1 MTESAVGMGNG
12 IVRNKVAVV
21 TGAGGGI
28 GRAACLVFAREG
40 ASVVVAD
47 IDDALGQETVDAVM
61 AAGGKAVYVR
71 CDVSKATDVEA
82 LVKKAV
88 DTYGRLDC
96 AFNNAG
102 VEGAYSPLAQATEE
116 NFMLN
121 YRVNM
126 LGVFLCMKYQIRQML
141 IQGGGA
147 IVNTASDAGL
157 VGVKNLGQYSAAKHA
172 VVGLTKSA
180 ALDYATK
187 GIRVNAVCPGP
198 IRTPMLERIIEEN
211 PKMGE
216 ALIAA
221 EPMRRLGEPSEIG
234 EAAVYLC
241 SDGASF
247 ITGHAL
253 PVDGGYMA
261 T

>member
-1 MTESAVGMGNG
+1 MVGRVDG
-12 IVRNKVAVV
+12 KVAVV

-28 GRAACLVFAREG
+28 GRAASEIFAREG

-47 IDDALGQETVDAVM
+47 INVTSGEETAHLVEK
-61 AAGGKAVYVR
+61 AGGKAIFLK
-71 CDVSKATDVEA
+71 CDVSKAEDAEA
-82 LVKKAV
+82 LTKAAV
-88 DTYGRLDC
+88 VNFGGLHC

-102 VEGAYSPLAQATEE
+102 VEGEYARIADATEE

-121 YRVNM
+121 YQVNM

-141 IQGGGA
+141 TQREGGA

-157 VGVKNLGQYSAAKHA
+157 VGVKNLGQYSASKHA
-172 VVGLTKSA
+172 VIGLTKSA

-187 GIRVNAVCPGP
+187 NIRVNAVCPGP
-198 IRTPMLERIIEEN
+198 IRTPMLERIFEEN
-211 PKMGE
+211 PRIGE
-216 ALIAA
+216 AMIAA
-221 EPMRRLGEPSEIG
+221 QPIKRLGEPHEIG
-234 EAAVYLC
+234 DAAVYLC
-241 SDGASF
+241 SDAASY
-247 ITGHAL
+247 ITGHAM

>member
-1 MTESAVGMGNG
+1 MVGRVDG
-12 IVRNKVAVV
+12 KVAVV

-28 GRAACLVFAREG
+28 GRAASEIFAREG

-47 IDDALGQETVDAVM
+47 INVTSGEETAHLVEK
-61 AAGGKAVYVR
+61 AGGKAIFLK
-71 CDVSKATDVEA
+71 CDVSKAEDAEA
-82 LVKKAV
+82 LTKAAV
-88 DTYGRLDC
+88 VNFGGLHC

-102 VEGAYSPLAQATEE
+102 VEGEYARIADATEE

-121 YRVNM
+121 YQVNM

-141 IQGGGA
+141 TQREGGA

-157 VGVKNLGQYSAAKHA
+157 VGVKNLGQYSASKHA
-172 VVGLTKSA
+172 VIGLTKSA

-187 GIRVNAVCPGP
+187 NIRVNAVCPGP
-198 IRTPMLERIIEEN
+198 IRTPMLERIFEEN
-211 PKMGE
+211 PRIGE
-216 ALIAA
+216 AMIAA
-221 EPMRRLGEPSEIG
+221 QPIKRQGEPHEIG
-234 EAAVYLC
+234 DAAVYLC
-241 SDGASF
+241 SDAASY
-247 ITGHAL
+247 ITGHAM

>member
-1 MTESAVGMGNG
+1 MAG
-12 IVRNKVAVV
+12 IVAGKVAVV
-21 TGAGGGI
+21 TGGGSGI
-28 GRAACLVFAREG
+28 GRAACEIFAREG

-47 IDDALGQETVDAVM
+47 INVAAGEETAHLVTK
-61 AAGGKAVYVR
+61 AGGKAIFLK
-71 CDVSKATDVEA
+71 CDVSRAADAEA
-82 LVKKAV
+82 LVKAAV
-88 DTYGRLDC
+88 VNFGGLNC

-102 VEGAYSPLAQATEE
+102 VEGESSKLADATEE

-121 YRVNM
+121 YRVNI

-141 IQGGGA
+141 TQGGGA

-157 VGVKNLGQYSAAKHA
+157 IGVKNLGQYSAAKHA
-172 VVGLTKSA
+172 VIGLTKSA

-187 GIRVNAVCPGP
+187 KIRVNAVCPGP
-198 IRTPMLERIIEEN
+198 IRTPMLMRVFEES
-211 PKMGE
+211 PRVAE
-216 ALIAA
+216 AMIAA
-221 EPMRRLGEPSEIG
+221 QPVKRLGEPSEIAD
-234 EAAVYLC
+234 AAVYLC
-241 SDGASF
+241 SENASY

>member
-1 MTESAVGMGNG
+1 MAG
-12 IVRNKVAVV
+12 IVEGKVAVV

-28 GRAACLVFAREG
+28 GRAASEIFAREG

-47 IDDALGQETVDAVM
+47 INVEQGEETAHRVEKM
-61 AAGGKAVYVR
+61 GGKAIFLK
-71 CDVSKATDVEA
+71 CDVSKADDAEA
-82 LVKKAV
+82 LANAAV
-88 DTYGRLDC
+88 VNFGGLHC

-102 VEGAYSPLAQATEE
+102 VEGEYARMADATEE

-141 IQGGGA
+141 TQGTGGA

-157 VGVKNLGQYSAAKHA
+157 IGVKNLGQYSAAKHA
-172 VVGLTKSA
+172 VIGLTKSA

-187 GIRVNAVCPGP
+187 NIRVNAVCPGP
-198 IRTPMLERIIEEN
+198 IRTPMLERIFEES
-211 PKMGE
+211 PKIAE
-216 ALIAA
+216 AMIAA
-221 EPMRRLGEPSEIG
+221 QPVKRLGEPHEIG
-234 EAAVYLC
+234 DAAVYLC
-241 SDGASF
+241 SDASSYV
-247 ITGHAL
+247 TGHAL

>member
-1 MTESAVGMGNG
+1 MSG
-12 IVRNKVAVV
+12 IVKGKVAVV

-28 GRAACLVFAREG
+28 GRAACLIFAREG

-47 IDDALGQETVDAVM
+47 INVAAGEETAHLVTQ
-61 AAGGKAVYVR
+61 AGGKALFLK
-71 CDVSKATDVEA
+71 CDVSKAADAEA
-82 LVKKAV
+82 LTNAAV
-88 DTYGRLDC
+88 VNFGGLHC

-102 VEGAYSPLAQATEE
+102 VEGESSKLADATEE

-121 YRVNM
+121 YRVNI
-126 LGVFLCMKYQIRQML
+126 LGVFLCMKYQIRHML
-141 IQGGGA
+141 GEGGGA

-157 VGVKNLGQYSAAKHA
+157 IGVKNLGQYSAAKHA
-172 VVGLTKSA
+172 VIGLTKSA

-187 GIRVNAVCPGP
+187 KIRVNAVCPGP
-198 IRTPMLERIIEEN
+198 IRTPMLQRIFDES
-211 PKMGE
+211 PRVGE
-216 ALIAA
+216 AMIAA
-221 EPMRRLGEPSEIG
+221 QPVKRLGEPSEIG
-234 EAAVYLC
+234 EAAVFLC
-241 SDGASF
+241 SEGASY

>member
-1 MTESAVGMGNG
+1 MTG
-12 IVRNKVAVV
+12 IVAGKVAVV
-21 TGAGGGI
+21 TGGGSGI
-28 GRAACLVFAREG
+28 GRAAALIFAREG
-40 ASVVVAD
+40 ASVVIGD
-47 IDDALGQETVDAVM
+47 INAAGGQETVQLIEQ
-61 AAGGKAVYVR
+61 AAGKAVFLN
-71 CDVSKATDVEA
+71 CDVSKAADCEA
-82 LVKKAV
+82 LVNAAV
-88 DTYGRLDC
+88 VNYGSLDC

-102 VEGAYSPLAQATEE
+102 IEGESCRLADATEE

-121 YRVNM
+121 YQVNM

-141 IQGGGA
+141 QQESGGA

-157 VGVKNLGQYSAAKHA
+157 IGVKNLGQYSAAKHA

-187 GIRVNAVCPGP
+187 NIRVNAVCPGP
-198 IRTPMLERIIEEN
+198 IRTPMLERVFEEN
-211 PKMGE
+211 PKFADAM
-216 ALIAA
+216 IAGQ
-221 EPMRRLGEPSEIG
+221 PNKRLGEPSEIG
-234 EAAVYLC
+234 DAAVYLC
-241 SDGASF
+241 SNSASF

>member
-1 MTESAVGMGNG
+1 MSGRVEG
-12 IVRNKVAVV
+12 KVAVV

-28 GRAACLVFAREG
+28 GRAASLIFAREG

-47 IDDALGQETVDAVM
+47 IDVVQGEQTAHLIEQ
-61 AAGGKAVYVR
+61 AGGKAIFLK
-71 CDVSKATDVEA
+71 CDVSLAADCEA
-82 LVKKAV
+82 LTNAAV
-88 DTYGRLDC
+88 VNFGGLHC

-102 VEGAYSPLAQATEE
+102 VEGAASKLADATEE

-121 YRVNM
+121 YRVNI
-126 LGVFLCMKYQIRQML
+126 LGVFLCMKYQIKQML
-141 IQGGGA
+141 VQGGGA

-157 VGVKNLGQYSAAKHA
+157 IGVKNLGQYSAAKHA
-172 VVGLTKSA
+172 VIGLTKSA

-187 GIRVNAVCPGP
+187 SIRINAVCPGP
-198 IRTPMLERIIEEN
+198 IRTPMLERLFDESPRIADA
-211 PKMGE
+211 M
-216 ALIAA
+216 IAA
-221 EPMRRLGEPSEIG
+221 QPVKRLGEPSEIG
-234 EAAVYLC
+234 DAAVYLC
-241 SDGASF
+241 SDAASY

>member
-1 MTESAVGMGNG
+1 MTG
-12 IVRNKVAVV
+12 IVEGKVAVV

-28 GRAACLVFAREG
+28 GRAASLIFAREG

-47 IDDALGQETVDAVM
+47 ISVESGEETAHLVEK
-61 AAGGKAVYVR
+61 AGGKAIFLK
-71 CDVSKATDVEA
+71 CDVSKAADCEA
-82 LVKKAV
+82 LTNAAV
-88 DTYGRLDC
+88 VNFGSLDC

-102 VEGAYSPLAQATEE
+102 VEGVPSKLGDATEE

-121 YRVNM
+121 YNVNI
-126 LGVFLCMKYQIRQML
+126 LGVFLCMKYQIKQML
-141 IQGGGA
+141 TQESGGA

-157 VGVKNLGQYSAAKHA
+157 IGVKNLGQYSAAKHA
-172 VVGLTKSA
+172 VIGLTKSG

-187 GIRVNAVCPGP
+187 KIRINAVCPGP
-198 IRTPMLERIIEEN
+198 IRTPMLQRLFDEN
-211 PKMGE
+211 PKVADAMIG
-216 ALIAA
+216 AQ
-221 EPMRRLGEPSEIG
+221 PVKRLGEPSEIG
-234 EAAVYLC
+234 DAAVYLC
-241 SDGASF
+241 SDGASY

>member
-1 MTESAVGMGNG
+1 MAG
-12 IVRNKVAVV
+12 IVAGKVAVV
-21 TGAGGGI
+21 TGGGSGI
-28 GRAACLVFAREG
+28 GRAACEIFAREG

-47 IDDALGQETVDAVM
+47 INVVGGEETAHLVTKV
-61 AAGGKAVYVR
+61 GGKAIFLK
-71 CDVSKATDVEA
+71 CDVSRAADAEA
-82 LVKKAV
+82 LVKAAV
-88 DTYGRLDC
+88 VNFGGLNC

-102 VEGAYSPLAQATEE
+102 VEGESSKLADATEE

-121 YRVNM
+121 YRVNI

-141 IQGGGA
+141 TQGGGA

-157 VGVKNLGQYSAAKHA
+157 IGVKNLGQYSAAKHA
-172 VVGLTKSA
+172 VIGLTKSA

-187 GIRVNAVCPGP
+187 KIRVNAVCPGP
-198 IRTPMLERIIEEN
+198 IRTPMLMRVFEES
-211 PKMGE
+211 PRVAE
-216 ALIAA
+216 AMIAA
-221 EPMRRLGEPSEIG
+221 QPVKRLGEPSEIAD
-234 EAAVYLC
+234 AAVYLC
-241 SDGASF
+241 SESASY